1 MRLLRLWNE
10 IALWKRV
17 LGALAL
23 GVLLGAFFPAAA
35 PAIKIV
41 GQLFMRLIQM
51 LVVPVVL
58 VAVSAGIAQLGEIRR
73 LGIVASRTVL
83 VFAGTTLVGVAIGMI
98 VGLILQPGATVRL
111 AADAV
116 SPLGPPKTGEEQLLG
131 IFAPNIFEAL
141 AAGNMLAILIFA
153 GLIGVATLA
162 AGKEGEPF
170 AALLRSAT
178 AVILRAVGF
187 VMQLTPFGVFALVAN
202 AVAANGVGVIADIRW
217 LALGVVL
224 FVILQIF
231 IVHASL
237 LALIAKRN
245 IFGFLRSI
253 SDALAIAFSTSSSA
267 ATLPVALRVA
277 EERLGLPKAVAA
289 TTLPLG
295 ASIGKDGTA
304 AYVGLLSI
312 FALQA
317 LGVPITP
324 AALAIILLAGSFA
337 AFGTAPM
344 PSASL
349 FMLAAVLSAVG
360 VDPAHTALVVAFVLP
375 FDRLLD
381 MTRTIASASAN
392 LTVATV
398 VTALAPEVVD
408 EVGEDQR
415 AD

>member
-1 MRLLRLWNE
+1 
-10 IALWKRV
+10 
-17 LGALAL
+17 
-23 GVLLGAFFPAAA
+23 
-35 PAIKIV
+35 
-41 GQLFMRLIQM
+41 
-51 LVVPVVL
+51 
-58 VAVSAGIAQLGEIRR
+58 
-73 LGIVASRTVL
+73 
-83 VFAGTTLVGVAIGMI
+83 
-98 VGLILQPGATVRL
+98 
-111 AADAV
+111 
-116 SPLGPPKTGEEQLLG
+116 
-131 IFAPNIFEAL
+131 
-141 AAGNMLAILIFA
+141 
-153 GLIGVATLA
+153 
-162 AGKEGEPF
+162 
-170 AALLRSAT
+170 
-178 AVILRAVGF
+178 VILRAVGF